1 MNILAENTGKLEWVQ
16 IITAHI
22 SEYVRTW
29 VNAIVRAWATVDNGV
44 GEVIE
49 KKSIKIGVIIWPT
62 HLSERQAIIDICEQQ
77 LADDV
82 ALSVRYFILADEGD
96 TEIPDHHRVRFIP
109 FMNMAP
115 NDFVDRLNRS
125 LYKARLPWF
134 LRKSYNV
141 EICEKLLELENIRY
155 RKIILRTFKTT
166 WKKEEIEYESLYLY
180 IHNKELYEI
189 RDGKVKKIP
198 EDGFVII
205 RPGSQIQK
213 KSSRFDAP
221 MPLSSLK
228 NNDIDE

>member
-1 MNILAENTGKLEWVQ
+1 MNLPSPNTGKLEWVQ
-16 IITAHI
+16 IITSHI
-22 SEYVRTW
+22 SDDVRAW
-29 VNAIVRAWATVDNGV
+29 INAIVRAGATVDDGV

-62 HLSERQAIIDICEQQ
+62 WLSERQAVINICEQQ

-96 TEIPDHHRVRFIP
+96 TKIPDHHRVRLIS

-141 EICEKLLELENIRY
+141 EICEGLLELESVRY

-213 KSSRFDAP
+213 NSPRFDAP
-221 MPLSSLK
+221 MPLNSLK
-228 NNDIDE
+228 NNDTDE

>member
-1 MNILAENTGKLEWVQ
+1 MNTSAENTRKLEGIQ
-16 IITAHI
+16 IVTAHI
-22 SEYVRTW
+22 SDDVRAW
-29 VNAIVRAWATVDNGV
+29 VNAIVRAGAIVGDGV
-44 GEVIE
+44 GEVVE
-49 KKSIKIGVIIWPT
+49 KKSIKIGIIIWPAN
-62 HLSERQAIIDICEQQ
+62 LSERQAVIDICEQQ

-82 ALSVRYFILADEGD
+82 TLSVRYFILADEND
-96 TEIPDHHRVRFIP
+96 TEIPEHHRVRLIS

-125 LYKARLPWF
+125 LYKARLPWS

-141 EICEKLLELENIRY
+141 EIREELLELENIRY

-228 NNDIDE
+228 NNDTDE